1 MSVNSL
7 NHYILS
13 DSCRANSILHYDLH
27 KINTLYNDW
36 CKYLPKVKPYYAV
49 KCNSD
54 IELLKTLRDLDI
66 NFDCASAS
74 EIKTCLDLGINYEQ
88 IIYANPCKF
97 KHDIVYACNNGVNT
111 MTFDSIY
118 ELEKI
123 KELPFTQYS
132 NLIMRIYANDTS
144 AQCNLSDKYGA
155 EIHEWESL
163 LERAHD
169 LNMNIVG
176 ISFHIG
182 SGAKNP
188 DIYKEALKQC
198 RKLYEMAILYG
209 FDLSLIDIGGGFT
222 VNNFKLMAST
232 INDALDMYFPDEMGC
247 KVIAEPGR
255 YFAESIATLYTKII
269 GKRIRQ
275 SGRIDYI
282 AADSLYGLFNC
293 KLYDHSIVQP
303 PEIVLGKNNISRT
316 PHNPKIQ
323 HQTRIM
329 GCTCDSIEI
338 LFDEIYLPEMEP
350 DDWIKI
356 NNFGAYT
363 ISAASCFNGINFK
376 DVKCIYDY

>member
-1 MSVNSL
+1 MSIMSVNSI
-7 NHYILS
+7 NNYILS
-13 DSCRANSILHYDLH
+13 DLCRANSILHYDLN

-36 CKYLPKVKPYYAV
+36 CNYLSKVKPYYAV

-54 IELLKTLRDLDI
+54 IELLKKLRDLNI
-66 NFDCASAS
+66 NFDCASAT
-74 EIKTCLDLGINYEQ
+74 EIKTCLDLGINYER

-97 KHDIVYACNNGVNT
+97 KHDIVYACYNGVNT

-132 NLIMRIYANDTS
+132 KLIMRIYANDTS

-163 LERAHD
+163 LQRAHD
-169 LNMNIVG
+169 LDLNIVG

-232 INDALDMYFPDEMGC
+232 INSALEMYFPDELEC
-247 KVIAEPGR
+247 KIIAEPGR
-255 YFAESIATLYTKII
+255 YFAESIATFYTKII
-269 GKRIRQ
+269 GKHTRQ
-275 SGRIDYI
+275 SGRMDYI

-293 KLYDHSIVQP
+293 KLYDHAKIP
-303 PEIVLGKNNISRT
+303 LPEIVYKNIK
-316 PHNPKIQ
+316 HNPKIQ

-329 GCTCDSIEI
+329 GCTCDSNEI
-338 LFDEIYLPEMEP
+338 LFDDIYLPQIEP
-350 DDWIKI
+350 DDWLKI
-356 NNFGAYT
+356 NNFVAYT

-376 DVKCIYDY
+376 DIECVYVK

>member
-1 MSVNSL
+1 MSIETR
-7 NHYILS
+7 ILS
-13 DSCRANSILHYDLH
+13 DSCKANSILHYDLI
-27 KINTLYNDW
+27 KINDLYNDW
-36 CKYLPKVKPYYAV
+36 CNYLPKVKPYYAV

-54 IELLKTLRDLDI
+54 IELLKMLRDLDI
-66 NFDCASAS
+66 NFDCASAT
-74 EIKTCLDLGINYEQ
+74 EINTCLDLGIYPDR

-97 KHDIVYACNNGVNT
+97 AHDIVDACYNGVNT

-155 EIHEWESL
+155 EEYEWTSI
-163 LERAHD
+163 LEKARD
-169 LNMNIVG
+169 LDMNIVG

-198 RKLYEMAILYG
+198 RKLYEMGILYG

-222 VNNFKLMAST
+222 VNNFKLMATT
-232 INDALDMYFPDEMGC
+232 INAALEIYFPDEMGC
-247 KVIAEPGR
+247 TVIAEPGR
-255 YFAESIATLYTKII
+255 YFAESIATFYTRII
-269 GKRIRQ
+269 GKRSRQ
-275 SGRIDYI
+275 SGRMDYI

-293 KLYDHSIVQP
+293 KLYDHSIVP
-303 PEIVLGKNNISRT
+303 APEIMFNKNNK
-316 PHNPKIQ
+316 HNPKIQ

-329 GCTCDSIEI
+329 GCTCDSNEI
-338 LFDEIYLPEMEP
+338 LFDGIYLPQMEP

-376 DVKCIYDY
+376 EVECVYKYY